1 MTHPLVVQLRFT
13 RTEFQRGLKGVSEE
27 DALRRFEPMNCISWI
42 VGHMAWQEQL
52 YWLTQAQGITIAP
65 EVNACA
71 NGQPACTPSLEAM
84 WTAWKAITTEVDA
97 FLEPLDSAALTVHTP
112 KRSAPYGTYKESIG
126 TRIRR
131 TTYHYW
137 YHTGES
143 QAIRQLFGHERLGQF
158 VGSIGDHAPYIP
170 E

>member
-1 MTHPLVVQLRFT
+1 MTHPLVLQLQFT
-13 RTEFQRGLKGVSEE
+13 RAEFQRGLKGVSEE
-27 DALRRFEPMNCISWI
+27 DALHRFEPMNCISWI

-52 YWLTQAQGITIAP
+52 YWLTQAQDITPVP
-65 EVNACA
+65 EVNLCA
-71 NGQPACTPSLEAM
+71 SGQPASTPSLQAM
-84 WTAWKAITTEVDA
+84 WAAWKVVTAEVDK
-97 FLEPLDSAALTVHTP
+97 FLEPLNGTALIVHTP
-112 KRSAPYGTYKESIG
+112 KRSAPSDTYKESIG

-143 QAIRQLFGHERLGQF
+143 QAIRQLLGHERLGQF
-158 VGSIGDHAPYIP
+158 VGNIGDKAPYIP